1 MLKQKNAASV
11 LAHRRGKSRKEKYY
25 MSIVSLKRAAVKLAI
40 VASGVYTIAA
50 VGQLQ
55 LVAAAVGIIVTNALC
70 GLILKEEENH
80 YEKI

>member
-1 MLKQKNAASV
+1 MN
-11 LAHRRGKSRKEKYY
+11 
-25 MSIVSLKRAAVKLAI
+25 IVSLKRAAVKFGIIA
-40 VASGVYTIAA
+40 VGVYTVAA

-55 LVAAAVGIIVTNALC
+55 LVAAAVGIIATNALC